1 MHSKNLILVFF
12 VDKDFKHPD
21 NIELGEEGDAD
32 KYSKK

>member
-1 MHSKNLILVFF
+1 MHSKNVFFF